1 MSHVAIPRVIAPVL
15 VRQSVQVEM
24 NIGPA
29 SVNFPEQSLNAL
41 LQGLIFTKNGLKG
54 INVNS

>member
-1 MSHVAIPRVIAPVL
+1 VIAPVL